1 MVTIRLN
8 AILKPNGQ
16 LDYELPAELPEDDFE
31 LVLDV
36 KHAAETSEED
46 DDDISPEEM
55 LNFKGL
61 TAGEIL
67 ASGLV
72 GQGADWDIGDSAEWV
87 EKQREKRRQE
97 RLNRW
102 KSL

>member
-8 AILKPNGQ
+8 AVLKPNGE
-16 LDYELPAELPEDDFE
+16 LAYDLPADLPTEDFE

-36 KHAAETSEED
+36 KHAAETTAD
-46 DDDISPEEM
+46 DEDDISPEEM

-61 TAGEIL
+61 TAGAIL

-87 EKQREKRRQE
+87 EKQREQRRQE
-97 RLNRW
+97 RQICYVR
-102 KSL
+102 